1 MSQEERLGGYNVLG
15 VLGYGA
21 NSTIYAVQ
29 EPKSGQI
36 YALKRVIYEGPKDQ
50 RFVDQVVNEYEVAT
64 KVQHPVIRECL
75 TLKRRRQFFKM
86 KEVMLVMELVDG
98 KNLVRQRPPT
108 LRELI
113 QVFVSTADAL
123 TAMHRAGYVHADMK
137 PNNILL
143 TENGEVKLIDFGQ
156 SCPIGTVKERIQGT
170 PDYIAPEQVKRKSLT
185 AETDIFNFGASLYWC
200 VTDHHIPTLI
210 PKGEKKIRLK
220 KDMQPAEE
228 LIEPIKLNPD
238 LPPLLNKLL
247 LHCVEQ
253 RPENRPES
261 MAEIHDKLEI
271 IALKID
277 PEQPCSP
284 GQAEGNAPG
293 VPAGSEQSGQAAQ
306 TETDEGSAN
315 ESSDNAQSS
324 ASSKAS

>member
-21 NSTIYAVQ
+21 HSTIYAVQ

-36 YALKRVIYEGPKDQ
+36 YAMKRVIYNGPKDQ

-75 TLKRRRQFFKM
+75 SLKRRRQFFKL
-86 KEVMLVMELVDG
+86 KEIMLVMELVDG
-98 KNLVRQRPPT
+98 KNLVRHRPPT

-123 TAMHRAGYVHADMK
+123 TAIHRAGYVHADMK
-137 PNNILL
+137 PNNILV
-143 TENGEVKLIDFGQ
+143 TENDEVKLIDFGQ

-185 AETDIFNFGASLYWC
+185 PETDIFNFGASLYWC

-228 LIEPIKLNPD
+228 LIEPIELNPD

-247 LHCVEQ
+247 LHCVQQ

-261 MAEIHDKLEI
+261 MAEVHDKLEI
-271 IALKID
+271 ITMKVD

-284 GQAEGNAPG
+284 GQAEGKEPG
-293 VPAGSEQSGQAAQ
+293 NPAEHLKREETGQAEQGEAPQ
-306 TETDEGSAN
+306 SDSGP
-315 ESSDNAQSS
+315 SSP
-324 ASSKAS
+324 SSKAS

>member
-36 YALKRVIYEGPKDQ
+36 YAMKRVIFEGPKDQ
-50 RFVDQVVNEYEVAT
+50 RFVDQVINEYEVAT
-64 KVQHPVIRECL
+64 KVKHPVVRECL
-75 TLKRRRQFFKM
+75 SLKRRRQFFKM

-113 QVFVSTADAL
+113 QVFVSVADAL

-185 AETDIFNFGASLYWC
+185 AETDIFNLGASIYWC

-220 KDMQPAEE
+220 KDMQPQEE
-228 LIEPIKLNPD
+228 LISPLDLNPD

-247 LHCVEQ
+247 LQCVEQ
-253 RPENRPES
+253 RPEKRPES
-261 MAEIHDKLEI
+261 MAEVHDKLEI
-271 IALKID
+271 IALKTD

-284 GQAEGNAPG
+284 GQAEGREPG
-293 VPAGSEQSGQAAQ
+293 DPAESAKRVSEAAEQARESESG
-306 TETDEGSAN
+306 
-315 ESSDNAQSS
+315 S

>member
-1 MSQEERLGGYNVLG
+1 MVALSQNERIGGYNVLG

-29 EPKSGQI
+29 EPKSGQL
-36 YALKRVIYEGPKDQ
+36 YAMKHVAVESPTDH
-50 RFVDQVVNEYEVAT
+50 RFVDQTVNEYGVAA
-64 KVQHPVIRECL
+64 KIKHPVIRECL
-75 TLKRRRQFFKM
+75 ALKRRRQLFKT
-86 KEVMLVMELVDG
+86 KEIMLVMELVDG
-98 KNLVRQRPPT
+98 KNLVRHRPPT

-143 TENGEVKLIDFGQ
+143 TEKGAVKLIDFGQ

-185 AETDIFNFGASLYWC
+185 AETDIFNLGASIYWC
-200 VTDHHIPTLI
+200 VTDRHVPTLI
-210 PKGEKKIRLK
+210 PKGENKIRLK

-228 LIEPIKLNPD
+228 LIEPKELNPG

-247 LHCVEQ
+247 LDCLKQ
-253 RPENRPES
+253 RPEDRPES
-261 MAEIHDKLEI
+261 MTEVREKLK
-271 IALKID
+271 A
-277 PEQPCSP
+277 
-284 GQAEGNAPG
+284 
-293 VPAGSEQSGQAAQ
+293 VAAQ
-306 TETDEGSAN
+306 VPPDRPCNAGQTADERSGEPGEGPPRPGTNRSRRDVVGVSAQ
-315 ESSDNAQSS
+315 A
-324 ASSKAS
+324 